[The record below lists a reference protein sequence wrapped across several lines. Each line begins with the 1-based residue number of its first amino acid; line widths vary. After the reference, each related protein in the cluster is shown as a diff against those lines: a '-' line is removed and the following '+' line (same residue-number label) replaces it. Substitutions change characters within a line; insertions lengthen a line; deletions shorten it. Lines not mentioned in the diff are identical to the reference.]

1 MNMPEVIFYLLLN
14 AFRVYI
20 MYRFFSLFF
29 EDDKQKKWLT
39 YGYFLLFL
47 INSIV
52 YLFFNNELVNLVI
65 NVGGLLIINIFGYL
79 GSIWKKLISVT
90 ASCGMSL
97 LTENIAW
104 VIFVKGRNVQMEEFG
119 FFFSVFMFFLME
131 IILERTIEL
140 HRGFEISLYKDLLL
154 VLISVGSM
162 FISSVLIDGI
172 YHNISLLIVA
182 LCILLLI
189 NIAVFYLYEKML
201 DDYVKQKDK
210 EMYRLQLTMYQ
221 KQLQIM
227 QSANDTYKIMRH
239 DIKHHMFLIADYI
252 KNNENEKALQYL
264 NKINN
269 FVGNGNQYVKTG
281 NESIDSIFN
290 YIIDEV
296 HRNGGTVNAD
306 IKVAEEM
313 VIDDFDINVIL
324 SNLLLNSCEAICMC
338 DKKEIQ
344 AVMKYDRGILFI
356 KISNTYN
363 GVIEQKGGEFSST
376 KQDNKDHGIGL
387 ASVRRMVEKYNGDMH
402 IEYTDEE
409 FIVKILMYI

>member
-20 MYRFFSLFF
+20 MYRFVGLFF
-29 EDDKQKKWLT
+29 GHERQKKWLACV
-39 YGYFLLFL
+39 YFIFYM
-47 INSIV
+47 INSSG
-52 YLFFNNELVNLVI
+52 YLILNNDMVNLAI
-65 NVGGLLIINIFGYL
+65 NIGGLLLVIILGYQGNI
-79 GSIWKKLISVT
+79 WRKLLTVV
-90 ASCGMSL
+90 ASYGINL
-97 LTENIAW
+97 LTEDMAW
-104 VIFVKGRNVQMEEFG
+104 VIFVKGKSDQMAEFG
-119 FFFSVFMFFLME
+119 FFFSVFILFLLE
-131 IILERTIEL
+131 IIIEKTIRL
-140 HRGFEISLYKDLLL
+140 RKGIEIPSYKDLFLA
-154 VLISVGSM
+154 LISIGSM
-162 FISSVLIDGI
+162 FICVILIEGVYQHI
-172 YHNISLLIVA
+172 ILLIVS
-182 LCILLLI
+182 LCVLILI
-189 NIAVFYLYEKML
+189 NIAVFYFYEKML
-201 DDYVKQKDK
+201 DDYAKQKDD
-210 EMYRLQLTMYQ
+210 EIYRLQLTMYQ
-221 KQLQIM
+221 NQLQIM
-227 QSANDTYKIMRH
+227 QSTNDAYKIMRH
-239 DIKHHMFLIADYI
+239 DMKHHMILISDYI

-264 NKINN
+264 DKINYY
-269 FVGNGNQYVKTG
+269 VDSGKQYVKTG

-387 ASVRRMVEKYNGDMH
+387 ASVRRMVEKYSGDMH

-409 FIVKILMYI
+409 FIVRIAMYI